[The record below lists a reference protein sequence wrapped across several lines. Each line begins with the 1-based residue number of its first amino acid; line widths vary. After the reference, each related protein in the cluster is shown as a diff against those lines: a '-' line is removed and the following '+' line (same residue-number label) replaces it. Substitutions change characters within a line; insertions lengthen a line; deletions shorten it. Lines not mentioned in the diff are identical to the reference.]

1 MTDIV
6 IKGSDALMHKLEVL
20 PSKLHDALWDANFEI
35 VQIADE
41 EAVRELQSSVKHGS
55 GELSS
60 SLKYEVMED
69 TDGHVKGRLWSDN
82 PVAIY
87 RELGTG
93 LVGETSEKKLPDGIH
108 PVYTQHPWFIP
119 ADKVDTDL
127 HAIYG
132 MPIITIGGHK
142 FYRTNGQPARQF
154 MVPAIEDAGEQ
165 GAKIIKSHIKE
176 ELGKL
181 GNSDS

>member
-1 MTDIV
+1 MSDVV
-6 IKGSDALMHKLEVL
+6 IKGADKLMHKLEVM
-20 PSKLHDALWDANFEI
+20 PEKLNNALWDANFDI

-41 EAVRELQSSVKHGS
+41 EAVRELQSSMKHS
-55 GELSS
+55 SDELAS

-69 TDGHVKGRLWSDN
+69 TEGHVVGRLWSDN

-93 LVGETSEKKLPDGIH
+93 LVGEESPKDLPEGIN
-108 PVYTQHPWFIP
+108 PVYTQHAWFIP

-127 HAIYG
+127 NAVYG
-132 MPIITIGGHK
+132 MPLIEIAGKK

-154 MVPAIEDAGEQ
+154 MLPAIKDAGDQ
-165 GAKIIKSHIKE
+165 GADIVQEHIRK
-176 ELGKL
+176 ELGSL
-181 GNSDS
+181 GDL

>member
-1 MTDIV
+1 ME
-6 IKGSDALMHKLEVL
+6 IKVEGADNLFRKLEVM
-20 PSKLHDALWDANFEI
+20 PDKLHDALWDANFDI

-41 EAVRELQSSVKHGS
+41 EAVRELQSSMKHSS
-55 GELSS
+55 GELAS

-69 TDGHVKGRLWSDN
+69 TDGKVVGRLWSDN
-82 PVAIY
+82 PVATY

-93 LVGETSEKKLPDGIH
+93 LVGEASPKNLPAGVD

-127 HAIYG
+127 NAVYG
-132 MPIITIGGHK
+132 MPLITIAGKK

-154 MVPAIEDAGEQ
+154 MVPAIEAAGDE
-165 GAKIIKSHIKE
+165 APRIIGDHVKKGLS
-176 ELGKL
+176 ELNDL
-181 GNSDS
+181 

>member
-1 MTDIV
+1 MEIRVDGADSL
-6 IKGSDALMHKLEVL
+6 KHKLEVM
-20 PSKLHDALWDANFEI
+20 PDKLHDALWDANFDI

-41 EAVRELQSSVKHGS
+41 EAVRELQSSMIHSS

-69 TDGHVKGRLWSDN
+69 TDGKVVGRLWSDD
-82 PVAIY
+82 PVALY

-93 LVGETSEKKLPDGIH
+93 KVGEESPKDLPDGVD

-127 HAIYG
+127 NAVYG
-132 MPIITIGGHK
+132 MPLITIAGKK

-154 MVPAIEDAGEQ
+154 MVPAIEAAGDE
-165 GAKIIKSHIKE
+165 APRIITDYVKKGLS
-176 ELGKL
+176 EL
-181 GNSDS
+181 

>member
-1 MTDIV
+1 MADIV
-6 IKGSDALMHKLEVL
+6 IKGADQLMHKLEVMPKSL
-20 PSKLHDALWDANFEI
+20 NNALWDANFDI

-41 EAVRELQSSVKHGS
+41 EAVRELQSSTKHSS

-69 TDGHVKGRLWSDN
+69 TDGHVIGRLWSDN
-82 PVAIY
+82 PVATY

-93 LVGETSEKKLPDGIH
+93 LVGQESPKNLPDDVH

-119 ADKVDTDL
+119 TDKVDTDL

-132 MPIITIGGHK
+132 MPEIKINGKK

-154 MVPAIEDAGEQ
+154 LVPAIEDAGEQ
-165 GAKIIKSHIKE
+165 GPKIIKEHIVK

-181 GNSDS
+181 GGDI